1 MAQVSLAIG
10 GRDYVVSCADGEEE
24 RLESLGVL
32 IDESLREGADPGAL
46 SETRALLYA
55 ALFLA
60 DKLKDIGE
68 APAAE
73 APTAAE
79 NDERSAKALENLAER
94 VEAFATRLEKE
105 SASS

>member
-24 RLESLGVL
+24 RLESLGGL
-32 IDESLREGADPGAL
+32 IDDTLREGADPGAL

-60 DKLKDIGE
+60 DKLKDAGE
-68 APAAE
+68 SPAAPASSE
-73 APTAAE
+73 E
-79 NDERSAKALENLAER
+79 GERSAKALENLAER
-94 VEAFATRLEKE
+94 VEAFATRLENG
-105 SASS
+105 SANA

>member
-32 IDESLREGADPGAL
+32 IDESLREEADPGAL

-68 APAAE
+68 APAPE
-73 APTAAE
+73 APTASE
-79 NDERSAKALENLAER
+79 GDERSAKALENLADR

>member
-10 GRDYVVSCADGEEE
+10 GRDYVVSCADGEEK

-68 APAAE
+68 APAPE
-73 APTAAE
+73 APTAE
-79 NDERSAKALENLAER
+79 GDERSAKALENLAER